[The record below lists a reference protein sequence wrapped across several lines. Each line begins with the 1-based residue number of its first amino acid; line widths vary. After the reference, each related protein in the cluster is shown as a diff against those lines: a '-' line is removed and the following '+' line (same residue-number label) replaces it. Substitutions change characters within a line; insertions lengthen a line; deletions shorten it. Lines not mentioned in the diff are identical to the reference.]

1 MKDDAIDSLVGL
13 RAQLEADEAPRH
25 RFVPVDEGISIPP
38 AAT

>member
-13 RAQLEADEAPRH
+13 RAQLEAEEARH
-25 RFVPVDEGISIPP
+25 RSIPVNEGISMPP